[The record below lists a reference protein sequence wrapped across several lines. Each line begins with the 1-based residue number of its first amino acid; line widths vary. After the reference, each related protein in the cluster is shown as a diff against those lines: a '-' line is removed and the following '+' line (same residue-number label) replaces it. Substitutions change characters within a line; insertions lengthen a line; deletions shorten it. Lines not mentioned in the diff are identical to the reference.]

1 MHSNRYIYTFV
12 LLLTAIVALT
22 LASLFTFL
30 KPIHDTN
37 EAIYNKKAI
46 LGAISTKLGVDY
58 SSLSNEQVQQIFD
71 ENIEQ
76 EVVDPKGNIIDVDAL
91 KERSFGATNAEE
103 LDMAKEKKKPAEERS
118 LPLYIYTAPDGT
130 KYYIVTIRGNGLWDE
145 IWGNIAFESDL
156 NTIAG
161 VSFDHKG
168 ETPGLGAEIK
178 DNKAWYSQ
186 YIGKKINDENGNF
199 TSVNAIKGGAKDPAH
214 QVDGISGATIT
225 GNGVNAMLETGLKL
239 YEPYFEKIKQ
249 S

>member
-1 MHSNRYIYTFV
+1 MHSNKYIYTFV
-12 LLLTAIVALT
+12 LILTAVVALA

-30 KPIHDTN
+30 KPVHDKN

-46 LGAISTKLGVDY
+46 LGAVASKLDGDY
-58 SSLSNEQVQQIFD
+58 KSLTDEDVQKIFD
-71 ENIEQ
+71 DNIEQ
-76 EVVDPKGNIIDVDAL
+76 IVVDPKGNEISVESL
-91 KERSFGATNAEE
+91 QERSFGATKAEE
-103 LDMAKEKKKPAEERS
+103 VDMAKEKKKPAEERS
-118 LPLYIYTAPDGT
+118 LPMYVYTSTGGD
-130 KYYIVTIRGNGLWDE
+130 KYYIVTVRGNGLWDE

-161 VSFDHKG
+161 VSFDHKQ

-178 DNKAWYSQ
+178 DNKGWYSQ
-186 YIGKKINDENGNF
+186 YIGKKIYDVTGSF
-199 TSVNAIKGGAKDPAH
+199 QSVRAIKGGAKDPTH

-225 GNGVNAMLETGLKL
+225 ADGVNAMMETGLKL

>member
-1 MHSNRYIYTFV
+1 VHSNKYIYTFV
-12 LLLTAIVALT
+12 LLLTAVVALA

-46 LGAISTKLGVDY
+46 LGAVSTKIDGDY
-58 SSLSNEQVQQIFD
+58 NSLSDEQVQQIFD

-76 EVVDPKGNIIDVDAL
+76 KVVDPKGNIIETDAL
-91 KERSFGATNAEE
+91 QERSFGATKAEE

-118 LPLYIYTAPDGT
+118 LPLYVYTAPDGE
-130 KYYIVTIRGNGLWDE
+130 KYYIVTVRGNGLWDE

-161 VSFDHKG
+161 VSFDHKA

-178 DNKAWYSQ
+178 DNKAWYTQ
-186 YIGKKINDENGNF
+186 YIGKKIYDEGGDF
-199 TSVNAIKGGAKDPAH
+199 ESVNAIKGGAKDPTH
-214 QVDGISGATIT
+214 EVDGISGATIT
-225 GNGVNAMLETGLKL
+225 ADGVNAMLETGLKL
-239 YEPYFEKIKQ
+239 YEPYFDKIKQ